1 MSHEIKHGN
10 STSHC
15 GFERRDI
22 GIAGVLYFLAGLAVA
37 GILVH
42 FVVTGVYSYLEKR
55 NEARQAPV
63 SPLVTNA
70 PADTRHL
77 SADYKDYLKQVFPSP
92 QLEIDE
98 RNQLDSIRSDEAQK
112 LATYDWIDQN
122 AGTVRIPIDRAMD
135 LIAQRGLPVRG
146 QATAAAPEAPAAS
159 LASGKKTKGTKAGK
173 KK

>member
-1 MSHEIKHGN
+1 MSDEIKHGN
-10 STSHC
+10 SAGHG

-55 NEARQAPV
+55 NEVRQAPV

-70 PADTRHL
+70 PKDTRHL
-77 SADYKDYLKQVFPSP
+77 AADYKDYLKQSFPSP

-112 LATYDWIDQN
+112 LATYDWIDQK

-146 QATAAAPEAPAAS
+146 QAAAAAAEAPASKAES
-159 LASGKKTKGTKAGK
+159 NKTKGTKAGK